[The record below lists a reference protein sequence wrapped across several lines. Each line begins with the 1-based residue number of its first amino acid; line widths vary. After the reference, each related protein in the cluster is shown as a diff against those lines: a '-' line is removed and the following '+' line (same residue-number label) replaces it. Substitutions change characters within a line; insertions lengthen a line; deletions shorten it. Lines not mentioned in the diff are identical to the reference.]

1 MRFHVLTLFP
11 DMVKDCLE
19 TSILGRAQEKGC
31 VSFHTVNIRD
41 FTEDKHKKVDDYT
54 YGGGAGML
62 MQAQPV
68 YDAWKSVREKAFSD
82 CSERKRIRTIYV
94 TPQGIPFTQKLA
106 RELASEEELILLCG
120 HYEGIDERV
129 LEETVT
135 DYVSIG
141 DYVLTG
147 GELPA
152 MVIIDA
158 VSRLVPG
165 VLHNEESAET
175 ESFHNNLLE
184 YPQYSRPEVWHGKR
198 VPDVLLSGDHKKIE
212 EWRLKQSRERTRE
225 RRPDLYLTYEKDQGA
240 ISNLY
245 RQKLLHT
252 DMIQVLGRGTG
263 KLLHMDEDGCAVR
276 DLMTGTIFLTAEEH
290 TAKPLL
296 SHIQNAVT
304 ENLERGKL
312 LAVHQAELAA
322 AVREKYDGY
331 CFTEQ
336 ICRLFVYTKDV
347 PLKPAHHI
355 VFREL
360 TENDLP
366 VVAEHYHDDVVD
378 DIAYLKDRLRKK
390 SMLGAFLEEKLV
402 GFIGMHGE
410 GSIGLLHVLSDW
422 RRKGVGAALEAEM
435 INRLLREGRTPY
447 CYVREENEASA
458 GLQEKLGL
466 YPAKGRVHWLCGSRR

>member
-1 MRFHVLTLFP
+1 M
-11 DMVKDCLE
+11 
-19 TSILGRAQEKGC
+19 
-31 VSFHTVNIRD
+31 
-41 FTEDKHKKVDDYT
+41 
-54 YGGGAGML
+54 
-62 MQAQPV
+62 
-68 YDAWKSVREKAFSD
+68 
-82 CSERKRIRTIYV
+82 
-94 TPQGIPFTQKLA
+94 
-106 RELASEEELILLCG
+106 
-120 HYEGIDERV
+120 
-129 LEETVT
+129 
-135 DYVSIG
+135 
-141 DYVLTG
+141 
-147 GELPA
+147 
-152 MVIIDA
+152 
-158 VSRLVPG
+158 
-165 VLHNEESAET
+165 
-175 ESFHNNLLE
+175 
-184 YPQYSRPEVWHGKR
+184 
-198 VPDVLLSGDHKKIE
+198 
-212 EWRLKQSRERTRE
+212 
-225 RRPDLYLTYEKDQGA
+225 
-240 ISNLY
+240 
-245 RQKLLHT
+245 

-447 CYVREENEASA
+447 CYVREENKASA

-466 YPAKGRVHWLCGSRR
+466 YPAKSRVHWLCGSRR